1 MEKRI
6 VPDKCEYCGT
16 EFYHYYMD
24 DGSIHFI
31 EGQPIIGCEK
41 CAPKKPLWYAP
52 KKDSPYKFQ
61 FGYMVPGKEII
72 SEAYQK
78 HKETFIREG
87 LSQDFTE
94 KLIVPGE
101 TEKKMTLDDLIKLE
115 DEMIAKG
122 FRPIV
127 SLAEIKKK
135 KEEK

>member
-1 MEKRI
+1 MLGFLKRLW
-6 VPDKCEYCGT
+6 ER
-16 EFYHYYMD
+16 FS
-24 DGSIHFI
+24 GS
-31 EGQPIIGCEK
+31 
-41 CAPKKPLWYAP
+41 KKKVDQG
-52 KKDSPYKFQ
+52 KK
-61 FGYMVPGKEII
+61 MI

-78 HKETFIREG
+78 H
-87 LSQDFTE
+87 
-94 KLIVPGE
+94 IVPGE

>member
-1 MEKRI
+1 MLGFLKRLW
-6 VPDKCEYCGT
+6 ER
-16 EFYHYYMD
+16 FS
-24 DGSIHFI
+24 GS
-31 EGQPIIGCEK
+31 
-41 CAPKKPLWYAP
+41 KKKVDQG
-52 KKDSPYKFQ
+52 KK
-61 FGYMVPGKEII
+61 MI